1 MAGARTC
8 SAVHSTV
15 IKEGAATARNG
26 GGVTQ
31 IRDFLTVRTSRT
43 LMPRL
48 CLRAWPCLREG
59 VEARAREGRAPRGVM
74 VLALLR
80 QSRMQHCGRALA
92 LPLACKA
99 PNEIQACFVTALA
112 YNAQSSRL
120 NRFDSWSASWCGDVI
135 DVQGMGHALHAVRAH
150 KVVKPFAV

>member
-1 MAGARTC
+1 M
-8 SAVHSTV
+8 
-15 IKEGAATARNG
+15 
-26 GGVTQ
+26 TQ

-99 PNEIQACFVTALA
+99 PNEIQACFVYSIGIQCTVIK
-112 YNAQSSRL
+112 AQPLRL
-120 NRFDSWSASWCGDVI
+120 MVG
-135 DVQGMGHALHAVRAH
+135 LLVRRCD
-150 KVVKPFAV
+150 